1 MWVNVAHSFL
11 SSRDNH
17 NWMTFLMRETSLFW
31 AMAASTATFN
41 AASLQRYKSST
52 PINYRVIFV
61 STALIAGCS
70 FVLVETFRRFKVV
83 KDDFDT
89 VNRLEASEVKPCGLA
104 VPRMRFLMQS
114 LKHKG
119 DDPFAEHADAALA
132 NIGKSSL
139 CGAETTANAVRVSFQ
154 QTSILPV
161 YLASSQEVQDA
172 AAIASDITT
181 RAFVCE
187 CTKGRCGGGDHGDA
201 LRNLN
206 HSYVLAAPAFVR
218 YQENLG
224 DPTNTHCMGAN
235 DPFGANGGCEM
246 SVTVQE
252 QLLAA
257 SEDAYKLLRG
267 DADATFPD
275 VSQMLYRMTALAV
288 LEYYD
293 RTKNAGACF
302 RNTNSDTATDF
313 CNAVLSSKASSEGG
327 GLGSMPITPATSA
340 SQHAYYQKIMDT
352 SSTTC
357 EKPEEPRV
365 RSRTFDSSYS
375 TEFPVIAICAST
387 LEYGLLDIKRLYGI
401 PDPIG
406 EFEFASGHFGNG
418 VTRWLAGIAYYGL
431 YHGNAGKIV
440 ADWHT
445 SRIHLKLYLGYRLA
459 ATAAWAFAAVLSCG
473 YVLAYATTPLTKLL
487 YKRIAQ
493 KLLLPAAQIS
503 TISLKPLGVGEYA
516 CTGAAVISGL
526 WLLFVDPSAHS
537 PYYYSSVCTDYADH
551 GGTFPS
557 IAKREPVGVV
567 AATLTAM
574 PSLLVLHLAF
584 FRKKPKNSRIMPL
597 SPFPIYPILIL
608 ILLVLIFIIVLCV
621 DVGNEWWDL
630 AKRSPTGNS
639 PGALDSFERIMD
651 NALIVLLCLGLLLG
665 ILNQRSL
672 AANAAMNVPK
682 GRIPIFAVMW
692 CVAAL
697 TASGVATGFAFT
709 FIDCSLE
716 FGIDDIVCGDGS
728 TFLTRFLG
736 TVVFSLTACSV
747 LIVFFAAFKLLYSI
761 PRRSDV
767 RDATFGMTKRQK
779 VAQLAAQN
787 AKPAA
792 AAGGRFF
799 GGPRFNRLR
808 SGAGRVAGGAREG
821 AARGERAVRSL
832 QFGGSANDEESL
844 LSTNPNVQPACF
856 VHVHAEEKLPLL

>member
-1 MWVNVAHSFL
+1 
-11 SSRDNH
+11 
-17 NWMTFLMRETSLFW
+17 
-31 AMAASTATFN
+31 MAANTATFN

-61 STALIAGCS
+61 SAALIGGCS

-83 KDDFDT
+83 KEDFDT
-89 VNRLEASEVKPCGLA
+89 VNRLEASDVNPCGLA

-132 NIGKSSL
+132 NIGRSSL
-139 CGAETTANAVRVSFQ
+139 CGAETTANAIRVAFQ
-154 QTSILPV
+154 QRSILPV
-161 YLASSQEVQDA
+161 YLDPLSPTVQDA

-181 RAFVCE
+181 REFVCE

-201 LRNLN
+201 IRNLN

-218 YQENLG
+218 YQNG
-224 DPTNTHCMGAN
+224 IGNQTTNCMAGN
-235 DPFGANGGCEM
+235 DPFGTDGCAKY
-246 SVTVQE
+246 VTVQQ
-252 QLLAA
+252 QLRAA
-257 SEDAYKLLRG
+257 SEDAFKLLRG
-267 DADATFPD
+267 DPDATFPD

-288 LEYYD
+288 LEFYD
-293 RTKNAGACF
+293 RTQNGGACF
-302 RNTNSDTATDF
+302 RNTNGVPAKEF
-313 CNAVLSSKASSEGG
+313 CGIALSSKESSDDL
-327 GLGSMPITPATSA
+327 GLGSPPDPPATSA
-340 SQHAYYQKIMDT
+340 SQHAYYQKIIDT

-365 RSRTFDSSYS
+365 RSRTFASSYS
-375 TEFPVIAICAST
+375 ADSPVIAICAST

-401 PDPIG
+401 PDPVG

-418 VTRWLAGIAYYGL
+418 FTRWLAGIAYYGL

-459 ATAAWAFAAVLSCG
+459 ATAAWGFAAVLSCG

-526 WLLFVDPSAHS
+526 WLLFVDPAAHS

-682 GRIPIFAVMW
+682 GKIPIFAVMW

-709 FIDCSLE
+709 FVDCSLE

-736 TVVFSLTACSV
+736 TVVFSLTACSL

-767 RDATFGMTKRQK
+767 RDATFGMTKQQK
-779 VAQLAAQN
+779 VAQLTAQQN
-787 AKPAA
+787 ARPAA

-808 SGAGRVAGGAREG
+808 SGAGRVSGGAGRVAGGARAG
-821 AARGERAVRSL
+821 AARGGRAVRSMR
-832 QFGGSANDEESL
+832 FGESANDEESL
-844 LSTNPNVQPACF
+844 LSTNPNVQNACF
-856 VHVHAEEKLPLL
+856 VHVNAEEKIPLL